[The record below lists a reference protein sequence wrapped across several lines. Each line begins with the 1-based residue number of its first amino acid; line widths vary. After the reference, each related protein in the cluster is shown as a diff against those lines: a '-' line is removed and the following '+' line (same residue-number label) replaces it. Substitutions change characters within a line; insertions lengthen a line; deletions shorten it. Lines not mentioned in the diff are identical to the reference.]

1 MKVVAKVLYGSQNYG
16 LAAPESDEDFKL
28 MMLPSFDDLYRGR
41 NLNEKRMTP
50 TGYDRDHYST
60 LDVRYWFEL
69 LKKGNINAVEY
80 LFSINFECYD
90 ESLWLLVKDARRLY
104 REGYV
109 KNVWATFFSS
119 AEGVALNALKRNGVT
134 KKTLSRAYYYV
145 SLLSYMLLHNAE
157 MDFDT
162 WRSYDVTALAR
173 EIRFTVTGDT
183 FIKYMTEEQFKNYFS
198 SISKD
203 RFTPDFALATRMDDL
218 QKNVYNYI
226 KGEIL
231 NGH

>member
-1 MKVVAKVLYGSQNYG
+1 MKIVAKVLYGSQNYG
-16 LAAPESDEDFKL
+16 LAALESDEDFKL
-28 MMLPSFDDLYRGR
+28 MMLPSFDDLYCGR

-69 LKKGNINAVEY
+69 LKKGNVNAVEY
-80 LFSINFECYD
+80 LFSTNFECYD
-90 ESLWLLVKDARRLY
+90 ESLRLLVEDARQLY
-104 REGYV
+104 REGYA

-173 EIRFTVTGDT
+173 EVRFNDFGDLMVQHVDEAQMKEV
-183 FIKYMTEEQFKNYFS
+183 FELMRKPYFVVDHNL
-198 SISKD
+198 KEC
-203 RFTPDFALATRMDDL
+203 MNEL
-218 QKNVYNYI
+218 QKNVYNYV
-226 KGEIL
+226 KGEII
-231 NGH
+231 NRE